1 MLLALNFE
9 NIGGSYRWA
18 LFLQTIVSF
27 SKCQKL
33 RKLDRY
39 VAGLK
44 LGKPMGYVSGL
55 KFGKSLRISAWTENL
70 AFLKC
75 LGGQRD
81 QLL

>member
-44 LGKPMGYVSGL
+44 LGKPMGYVSG
-55 KFGKSLRISAWTENL
+55 FEVWEIAENL
-70 AFLKC
+70 
-75 LGGQRD
+75 
-81 QLL
+81 LLDRKISHV